1 MKTLLIYLSGKC
13 PQLLKQAGATATHR
27 AKMDGIA
34 ILIPGLVALG
44 SYSYT
49 IYLISSSV
57 IAGIIGGIL
66 SAFVLIMIDRSIMNA
81 DSVWNLGVLGRVIF
95 AGVAGFV
102 VAEGV
107 ILLAFSDRIE
117 SYLKDDVFKEQ
128 RIAAADYD
136 NDIANLRKDISSRNT
151 FLESKQKE
159 VWAEMDGIGE
169 LRYGQ
174 GPNYDKKLADYTKS
188 EKQVRSY
195 NTADSLNIL
204 SIEKE
209 KEARLKSVKDN
220 YEDGYYAKLKALQKA
235 TNDDERGIMILYLY
249 LFRILF
255 ASIELI
261 PLFMKLSRSS
271 KNDILNV
278 LHKSNEKSIIEANEE
293 LQKSKTSSY
302 KLKRMLDD
310 LEHRFK
316 LENVHRKKM
325 SDSIRVASQDKY
337 QMLENHALAQQRA
350 ERRLLKNIKNPIDQE
365 RLLSKLQE
373 INTLEIER
381 IMSLIKSN
389 YYRSEKENLSYDY
402 KSIDLDIND
411 DVSVESDTING
422 FDDSIFDDD
431 NFNGKSNAV

>member
-1 MKTLLIYLSGKC
+1 MKSLLIYLSGKC
-13 PQLLKQAGATATHR
+13 PQLLKQAGVTATHR

-49 IYLISSSV
+49 IFLISGSV
-57 IAGIIGGIL
+57 VAGVIGGLL
-66 SAFVLIMIDRSIMNA
+66 SSFVLIMIDRSIMNV
-81 DSVWNLGVLGRVIF
+81 DSVWNLGVLGRVIL

-117 SYLKDDVFKEQ
+117 SYQKDKIFKKQ
-128 RIAAADYD
+128 RIAAIDYD
-136 NDIANLRKDISSRNT
+136 ADISSLKKDIAARNE
-151 FLESKQKE
+151 FLENKQQK
-159 VWAEMDGIGE
+159 VWNDMDGIGE
-169 LRYGQ
+169 LEYGQ
-174 GPNYDKKLADYTKS
+174 GKNYRKKLADYSKS
-188 EKQVRSY
+188 EKQQQIL
-195 NTADSLNIL
+195 NTSDSLQIL
-204 SIEKE
+204 SILKD
-209 KEARLKSVKDN
+209 KKVRLKSIKDN
-220 YEDGYYAKLKALQKA
+220 YEDGYYGKLKALQNSTKA
-235 TNDDERGIMILYLY
+235 DEEGIMILYLY

-271 KNDILNV
+271 KNDILNI
-278 LHKSNEKSIIEANEE
+278 LHRSNEKEIIEANEG
-293 LQKSKTSSY
+293 LQKSKTMSY

-310 LEHRFK
+310 LEQRFK

-325 SDSIRVASQDKY
+325 SDSIQVANQDKY
-337 QMLENHALAQQRA
+337 KMLENHAMAQQRA

-381 IMSLIKSN
+381 LMSLIKRD
-389 YYRSEKENLSYDY
+389 YYKAQGKQPTYDY
-402 KSIDLDIND
+402 ESTDMAIND
-411 DVSVESDTING
+411 DVSVESETING
-422 FDDSIFDDD
+422 FDETIFDDD
-431 NFNGKSNAV
+431 NFNHKNNAV